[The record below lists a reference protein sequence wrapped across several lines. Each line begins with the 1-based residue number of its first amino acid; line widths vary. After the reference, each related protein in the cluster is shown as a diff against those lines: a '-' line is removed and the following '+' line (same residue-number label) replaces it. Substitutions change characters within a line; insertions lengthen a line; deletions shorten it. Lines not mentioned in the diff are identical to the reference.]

1 MLDLDYYNIEGA
13 FAQIEEELISS
24 MMRNMKRHT
33 MQEVEEGKEWAQWQA
48 VCLAELEEYKAAN
61 RTRFKREFSEIN
73 TLLEEAIT
81 QAREDGALDQ
91 EAEILE
97 AIKNGYGYYRPGDAV
112 NGRFFQ
118 VNDRKMEAL
127 IKATTHDMKR
137 AEVAML
143 RRANDQ
149 YRKIIYATQVHMA
162 SGMTTYE
169 KAVDMAARDFLMQ
182 GINCVKY
189 KNGSVHNIK
198 DYAGMVLRTT
208 TKRAYLTGE
217 GEMRQSW
224 GMHLV
229 IINKRG
235 NACPLCAPF
244 VGKVMI
250 DDVWSG
256 GKPDG
261 KHLLMSNAMA
271 AGLYH
276 PNCRDSHTTYF
287 GEEEDP
293 YTKEE
298 REELLE
304 QTKQQSKQQYAKRQE
319 KKYERLETY
328 ALDESNQKKY
338 AARKKEWNAVA
349 RENVEERLKSLEKEF
364 SNVTE
369 GYSYDDFMKDFG
381 SVEEGFDGAGE
392 EEIKKAKEIADEIKE
407 LKAGM
412 NIEKK
417 SRSKEE
423 AIHALDMVGIELKDK
438 SVGVSADVMN
448 KFADFITGFE
458 QNHAG
463 YFVKNELQLHSI
475 TIVDDF
481 KAGLSKTPAG
491 AYFSEGKAI
500 KLRREAIM
508 KKPGS
513 LVTYSKSDDYQMH
526 FLAHEYG
533 HYVADSLEKTVGI
546 KDYDI
551 AQKCIL
557 KYFDGDIFKA
567 ANLSNLP
574 KEFGSYGKT
583 GGLRE
588 VFAEAFAEAYTCEKP
603 GKLASIF
610 KEELESLLD
619 VRNNQKKGLSAKIG
633 GNKIPL
639 HEEPIILNKNVKD
652 LNEEIGRYEARA
664 IKDEYETALVY
675 TKDGELYKC
684 FGVQTGVFPDYDLHD
699 KIEGATISHN
709 HPIAVTEFSF
719 SNADIDLFEKYSLE
733 VLRGCDEKYT
743 YELTRNAEEIDD
755 VPDDWQ
761 NFENFRHVQVINIA
775 QKHGIGYRRWKND
788 KKRS

>member
-1 MLDLDYYNIEGA
+1 MLDLDYYNIEAA

-24 MMRNMKRHT
+24 MLRNMKRHT

-81 QAREDGALDQ
+81 QAREDGATDQ

-189 KNGSVHNIK
+189 KNGAVHNIK

-261 KHLLMSNAMA
+261 KHLLMSNAVA

-349 RENVEERLKSLEKEF
+349 RENVEERLKSL
-364 SNVTE
+364 
-369 GYSYDDFMKDFG
+369 D
-381 SVEEGFDGAGE
+381 
-392 EEIKKAKEIADEIKE
+392 
-407 LKAGM
+407 
-412 NIEKK
+412 
-417 SRSKEE
+417 RSKEDVV
-423 AIHALDMVGIELKDK
+423 HTLDMRNVQEYRPISRDTKEYLDQRGNMEVHIRKIVNSTYEGGIYISNSVKMKRKEMHNMELSLNKAVE
-438 SVGVSADVMN
+438 SVG
-448 KFADFITGFE
+448 KGE
-458 QNHAG
+458 
-463 YFVKNELQLHSI
+463 
-475 TIVDDF
+475 
-481 KAGLSKTPAG
+481 
-491 AYFSEGKAI
+491 
-500 KLRREAIM
+500 
-508 KKPGS
+508 
-513 LVTYSKSDDYQMH
+513 
-526 FLAHEYG
+526 
-533 HYVADSLEKTVGI
+533 
-546 KDYDI
+546 
-551 AQKCIL
+551 
-557 KYFDGDIFKA
+557 
-567 ANLSNLP
+567 NLP
-574 KEFGSYGKT
+574 KCIVISTEEMQTGAVCSYNAEKNVMYINSVAKNKKTLLALQAKMACPDNPLSTYVHEFIHWKDAQDYLKKNDHINNEEYLQVLRKKSKKRLDTLKKQGYDIYKISDYASKEIDVNKYDEAWT
-583 GGLRE
+583 EYRTLKLLRE
-588 VFAEAFAEAYTCEKP
+588 
-603 GKLASIF
+603 GK
-610 KEELESLLD
+610 
-619 VRNNQKKGLSAKIG
+619 
-633 GNKIPL
+633 
-639 HEEPIILNKNVKD
+639 
-652 LNEEIGRYEARA
+652 
-664 IKDEYETALVY
+664 
-675 TKDGELYKC
+675 
-684 FGVQTGVFPDYDLHD
+684 
-699 KIEGATISHN
+699 
-709 HPIAVTEFSF
+709 
-719 SNADIDLFEKYSLE
+719 
-733 VLRGCDEKYT
+733 
-743 YELTRNAEEIDD
+743 
-755 VPDDWQ
+755 
-761 NFENFRHVQVINIA
+761 
-775 QKHGIGYRRWKND
+775 
-788 KKRS
+788 